1 MEDAARILLKR
12 DDGMLWELHAAL
24 LILAHDGS
32 DEAVQILEHYL
43 PQAHHRLEGF
53 AECALEEGRF
63 FNECPLTEFE
73 ERQQMKCQVRESFE
87 DRLIEM
93 EVEIDEEILPE
104 IDRLRYELEIARRV
118 MEKTGDNS
126 EEVWRTQVDVY
137 EMLVGQAE
145 GRLEEL
151 RRDIDRY
158 EAMIVEID
166 VDLEKQDSEVDAH
179 LAKYDHSDQHS

>member
-1 MEDAARILLKR
+1 
-12 DDGMLWELHAAL
+12 
-24 LILAHDGS
+24 
-32 DEAVQILEHYL
+32 
-43 PQAHHRLEGF
+43 
-53 AECALEEGRF
+53 
-63 FNECPLTEFE
+63 
-73 ERQQMKCQVRESFE
+73 MKCQVRESFE